1 MVEGIYPL
9 IQVYSFIIGI
19 SVGSFL
25 NVMIYRIPNNKSIIR
40 PRSKCTNCSS
50 PINWYDNIPI
60 FSFLILRGKCRHCDT
75 VINIRYPLI
84 ELIGGLLALL
94 FLDIYG
100 LTFQFGLFLLL
111 SYMLIAITF
120 IDIDHYIIPNQ
131 FITFGMSAGSGAHVL
146 RLLPISMIDG
156 IYGLLFFGG
165 TLLMTGIIGS
175 WLLKKE
181 AMGFGDVKLAV
192 ILGVFLGFELSVL
205 SLFLSFIFAALMSII
220 LLMLKKVGK
229 DNRVPFGPS
238 IAAGTLL
245 TLLTRTPGGGN
256 HIINWYFTNMF

>member
-1 MVEGIYPL
+1 MITGI
-9 IQVYSFIIGI
+9 
-19 SVGSFL
+19 
-25 NVMIYRIPNNKSIIR
+25 
-40 PRSKCTNCSS
+40 
-50 PINWYDNIPI
+50 
-60 FSFLILRGKCRHCDT
+60 
-75 VINIRYPLI
+75 
-84 ELIGGLLALL
+84 
-94 FLDIYG
+94 
-100 LTFQFGLFLLL
+100 
-111 SYMLIAITF
+111 
-120 IDIDHYIIPNQ
+120 
-131 FITFGMSAGSGAHVL
+131 GAHVL

-205 SLFLSFIFAALMSII
+205 SLFLSFIFAAFMSII

-245 TLLTRTPGGGN
+245 TLLTRTPGDGN

>member
-1 MVEGIYPL
+1 MVEGFYPL

-40 PRSKCTNCSS
+40 PRSKCTNCSN

-131 FITFGMSAGSGAHVL
+131 FIIFGMIAGIGAHVL

-165 TLLMTGIIGS
+165 TLFMTGIIGS

-205 SLFLSFIFAALMSII
+205 SLFLSFIFAAFMSII

>member
-1 MVEGIYPL
+1 MVEDFYPL
-9 IQVYSFIIGI
+9 IQVYSFITGLSI
-19 SVGSFL
+19 GSFL
-25 NVMIYRIPNNKSIIR
+25 NVIIYRVPNNKSIIR
-40 PRSKCTNCSS
+40 PRSKCPNCSNL
-50 PINWYDNIPI
+50 INWYDNIPI
-60 FSFLILRGKCRHCDT
+60 LSFLILHGKCRHCST
-75 VINIRYPLI
+75 SINIRYPII

-100 LTFQFGLFLLL
+100 LTFQFGLLLVL

-131 FITFGMSAGSGAHVL
+131 FIIFGIITAITSHVFK
-146 RLLPISMIDG
+146 LLPISMIDG

-165 TLLMTGIIGS
+165 TLFITGTVGS
-175 WLLKKE
+175 LLLKKE

-192 ILGVFLGFELSVL
+192 ILGAFLGLELSVL
-205 SLFLSFIFAALMSII
+205 SMFLSIIFAALMSII
-220 LLMLKKVGK
+220 LLMLKKVGE

-245 TLLTRTPGGGN
+245 TLLTRTPAGGN

>member
-1 MVEGIYPL
+1 
-9 IQVYSFIIGI
+9 
-19 SVGSFL
+19 
-25 NVMIYRIPNNKSIIR
+25 
-40 PRSKCTNCSS
+40 
-50 PINWYDNIPI
+50 
-60 FSFLILRGKCRHCDT
+60 
-75 VINIRYPLI
+75 
-84 ELIGGLLALL
+84 
-94 FLDIYG
+94 
-100 LTFQFGLFLLL
+100 
-111 SYMLIAITF
+111 
-120 IDIDHYIIPNQ
+120 
-131 FITFGMSAGSGAHVL
+131 
-146 RLLPISMIDG
+146 MIDG

-205 SLFLSFIFAALMSII
+205 SLFLSFIFAAFMSII

>member
-1 MVEGIYPL
+1 MVEGFYPL

-40 PRSKCTNCSS
+40 PRSKCTNCSN

-75 VINIRYPLI
+75 IINIRYPLI

-131 FITFGMSAGSGAHVL
+131 FT
-146 RLLPISMIDG
+146 
-156 IYGLLFFGG
+156 
-165 TLLMTGIIGS
+165 
-175 WLLKKE
+175 
-181 AMGFGDVKLAV
+181 
-192 ILGVFLGFELSVL
+192 
-205 SLFLSFIFAALMSII
+205 
-220 LLMLKKVGK
+220 
-229 DNRVPFGPS
+229 
-238 IAAGTLL
+238 
-245 TLLTRTPGGGN
+245 
-256 HIINWYFTNMF
+256 IINLI